1 MIRVMCLGRV
11 VAGDVLKAFEK
22 GAAGVMMVGCS
33 DDTCHH
39 GFGSRAAHEN
49 LGRVV
54 DILSLLGIARER
66 LRITQAPTEN
76 APNLCDVVKD
86 FRTRIEGLGTLEK
99 EI

>member
-11 VAGDVLKAFEK
+11 VAGDILKAFEK
-22 GAAGVMMVGCS
+22 GAAGVLMISCG
-33 DDTCHH
+33 DDNCHY
-39 GFGSRAAHEN
+39 GFGGRAAHGN
-49 LGRVV
+49 LHRAV
-54 DILSLLGIARER
+54 DVLSMLGIERER
-66 LRITQAPTEN
+66 LRITQGPTEN